1 MKLNAESLSSFF
13 RLAFCR
19 TTEFKLSLIVAP
31 GQRRIVGMLVSQV
44 FEVLL
49 GLRRR
54 VPTLL
59 AHVRLL
65 ASLLV
70 AVAVGDVVHLL
81 AVRLQRAALRERLFT
96 QVALVGA
103 DTCKTKPT
111 VDK

>member
-1 MKLNAESLSSFF
+1 MKRNAESIFSFF
-13 RLAFCR
+13 GLAFCA
-19 TTEFKLSLIVAP
+19 TEFKLSLIVAP
-31 GQRRIVGMLVSQV
+31 GQRRIVGMLVSEV
-44 FEVLL
+44 LKVLL
-49 GLRRR
+49 GLCRR
-54 VPTLL
+54 VTAFLT
-59 AHVRLL
+59 HVRLL